1 MITTG
6 NSKNA
11 NVILIPKKNN
21 NKNKTKSDNKKLIPV
36 ESTETKTKICAGNID
51 LVIRWPLDTR
61 EDVPSESADDIQIQ
75 GNKPENNITS

>member
-51 LVIRWPLDTR
+51 LVIR
-61 EDVPSESADDIQIQ
+61 
-75 GNKPENNITS
+75 